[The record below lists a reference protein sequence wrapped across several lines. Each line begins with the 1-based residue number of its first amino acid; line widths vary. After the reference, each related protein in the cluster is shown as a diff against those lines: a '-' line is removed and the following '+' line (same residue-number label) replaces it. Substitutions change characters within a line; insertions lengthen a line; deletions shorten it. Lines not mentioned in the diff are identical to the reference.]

1 MKLLKIKL
9 DALEQEILS
18 KGLENFK
25 NDWIDEIKAM
35 ESNGKIPLFSK
46 EFVENKIKEISEKLK
61 LNENSIIQS
70 IIAEQ

>member
-1 MKLLKIKL
+1 MAEIKIKL
-9 DALEQEILS
+9 DALEKEILS

-35 ESNGKIPLFSK
+35 VSKDKIPLFTK

-61 LNENSIIQS
+61 LNENS
-70 IIAEQ
+70 